1 MGILGWGSRA
11 LTPPR
16 WRWPSVAGAPGECS
30 FLKSP
35 DDLRAPPHPCPR
47 PPVWHKLSR
56 WQSGLPA
63 PRAFLSFSD
72 QVVGCLLLA
81 QKPRTGAAK
90 AAGLARRRD
99 AELGSWALKL
109 CAHCPFCF
117 IFSWHLHPAES
128 GGCAREGRSSQGR
141 GQQVGVGTR
150 APSSRHS
157 GAVFLFRGRRGPAR
171 WEKGDSLGEA
181 PLTSPWWA
189 CTAVSWGLRGQSWPL
204 CSASPPDDWASW
216 QKMPGGISGNGSDT
230 QHNRM

>member
-1 MGILGWGSRA
+1 MGILGWGPRA

-63 PRAFLSFSD
+63 PRAFLSSSD

-141 GQQVGVGTR
+141 GAAGGRWHTCPLQ
-150 APSSRHS
+150 SS
-157 GAVFLFRGRRGPAR
+157 FRGRFSFQRQAGPSETGEGRLPWRGPAHKPLVGLHHGLLGA
-171 WEKGDSLGEA
+171 EGPELASLLGV
-181 PLTSPWWA
+181 PT
-189 CTAVSWGLRGQSWPL
+189 
-204 CSASPPDDWASW
+204 
-216 QKMPGGISGNGSDT
+216 
-230 QHNRM
+230 